1 MAEEKKVEQNNKVLE
16 FLKKHILV
24 VCIIVVLI
32 LGFLIFRVVFLSKLL
47 NTAQEKID
55 FLTAQKEEI
64 TLVSEKEKKEMQDQ
78 IALLSNQVAEQLAKE
93 EEEAA
98 KHYPNGLPV
107 TGKVTISTQ
116 PEEIP
121 EEGAEGMSDDQL
133 RQMVIFG
140 AQHGAKV
147 MAAGSGKVISVKK
160 DEEFGYAVRIDH
172 GNGYIT
178 IYRYNDTPK
187 IKEGDDVSKGQLLF
201 EVNFVTS
208 KVGYQVMYDNAYIN
222 PMDVMEV
229 NG

>member
-32 LGFLIFRVVFLSKLL
+32 LGFLIFRVVFLSKQL
-47 NTAQEKID
+47 NTEQEKID

-64 TLVSEKEKKEMQDQ
+64 TLVFEKEKKEMQDQ

>member
-32 LGFLIFRVVFLSKLL
+32 LGFLIFRVVFLSKQL

>member
-1 MAEEKKVEQNNKVLE
+1 MAEEKKEELNNKAFE
-16 FLKKHILV
+16 FLKKHVLAVIIVLV
-24 VCIIVVLI
+24 VA
-32 LGFLIFRVVFLSKLL
+32 LGLMVFWVFFLSKQL
-47 NTAQEKID
+47 NAAQEKID
-55 FLTAQKEEI
+55 FLTAQKEEMA
-64 TLVSEKEKKEMQDQ
+64 LVSEKEKKEMQDQ
-78 IALLSNQVAEQLAKE
+78 ISLLSNQVAEQLAKE

-107 TGKVTISTQ
+107 TGKVTISSQ
-116 PEEIP
+116 PEEVP
-121 EEGAEGMSDDQL
+121 EEGAEGMSDEQL

-147 MAAGSGKVISVKK
+147 MAAGSGTVTSVKK
-160 DEEFGYAVRIDH
+160 DQEFGYCVRIDH
-172 GNGYIT
+172 GNGYVT
-178 IYRYNDTPK
+178 IYRYNDSPK

-208 KVGYQVMYDNAYIN
+208 RVGYQVMYDNSYIN

>member
-1 MAEEKKVEQNNKVLE
+1 
-16 FLKKHILV
+16 
-24 VCIIVVLI
+24 
-32 LGFLIFRVVFLSKLL
+32 
-47 NTAQEKID
+47 
-55 FLTAQKEEI
+55 
-64 TLVSEKEKKEMQDQ
+64 
-78 IALLSNQVAEQLAKE
+78 
-93 EEEAA
+93 
-98 KHYPNGLPV
+98 
-107 TGKVTISTQ
+107 
-116 PEEIP
+116 
-121 EEGAEGMSDDQL
+121 MSDDQL

>member
-1 MAEEKKVEQNNKVLE
+1 MAEEKKAEQNNKVLE

-32 LGFLIFRVVFLSKLL
+32 LGFLIFRVVFLSKQL

-64 TLVSEKEKKEMQDQ
+64 TLVFEKEKKEMQDQ